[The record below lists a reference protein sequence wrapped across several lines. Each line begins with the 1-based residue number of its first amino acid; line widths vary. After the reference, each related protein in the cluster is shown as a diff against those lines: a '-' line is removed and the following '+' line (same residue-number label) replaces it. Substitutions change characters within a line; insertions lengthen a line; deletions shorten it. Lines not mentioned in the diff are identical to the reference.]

1 MMRLSEGVRVNSKS
15 RNNFSPE
22 QGKEKTE
29 TNTDDHRCILFE
41 NVEVVVNDH
50 IEYIIEGQHMP
61 KVLVDQVGWKE
72 VRLDDGFEEDVGQVV
87 HYLHGALVLV
97 KADRPVRHI
106 VQVVDDVW
114 GLLNTRERPGGG
126 CISVTD
132 NASSQLLSAE
142 NVLGI
147 HHFDKGKLHFV
158 NNVTPSEV

>member
-1 MMRLSEGVRVNSKS
+1 MRLSEGVRENSKP
-15 RNNFSPE
+15 RNNLSPE

-41 NVEVVVNDH
+41 NIEVVVNDH
-50 IEYIIEGQHMP
+50 VEYITEGP
-61 KVLVDQVGWKE
+61 DVLLVDQVGWKE
-72 VRLDDGFEEDVGQVV
+72 LRRDYGFEEDVGQVV

-97 KADRPVRHI
+97 KADRPVRHV

-147 HHFDKGKLHFV
+147 TSL
-158 NNVTPSEV
+158 